1 MEALENLTC
10 REFCSR
16 LASSDP
22 TPGGG
27 GASALAGA
35 LGAALGGMVA
45 SLTMGKKKYADVQED
60 MERLSAETKA
70 LSTRLLE
77 LAQEDARA
85 FTPLAQA
92 YRMPKNTPEE
102 QARKAEV
109 MEKALYEAS
118 LPPLEMMR
126 AASRALDLLA
136 ELAEKGSAL
145 ALSDVGVGA
154 ALCRGALQGAILNL
168 QINASS
174 LADRE
179 KAEELNREA
188 GCLLREGIEKAD
200 RIYARVAEKIG
211 G

>member
-1 MEALENLTC
+1 METLEMLTC
-10 REFCSR
+10 REFCGR
-16 LASSDP
+16 LASSSP

-45 SLTMGKKKYADVQED
+45 SLTIGKKKYAGVQQD
-60 MERLSAETKA
+60 MERLLAQTKA
-70 LSTRLLE
+70 LSDRFLE
-77 LAQEDARA
+77 LTQEDARA
-85 FTPLAQA
+85 FSPLAEA
-92 YRMPKNTPEE
+92 YRLPKETAE
-102 QARKAEV
+102 QQRYKAQV
-109 MEKALYEAS
+109 MEQALYEAS

-126 AASRALDLLA
+126 TAHQALDLLE

-168 QINASS
+168 IINASS
-174 LADRE
+174 MEDRQRADRLT
-179 KAEELNREA
+179 EEARR
-188 GCLLREGIEKAD
+188 LLREGAEKAD
-200 RIYARVAEKIG
+200 RIYARVEEKIG